1 LEEKQLTQPK
11 LADLATSLQ
20 QELIE
25 NGLQKELMTVT
36 HGESTGRI

>member
-25 NGLQKELMTVT
+25 NGLQKELMTVS
-36 HGESTGRI
+36 HEKVQGG